1 MSANK
6 KDQIKGKDS
15 IIRFV
20 QESISP
26 KRELPN
32 FGSGDTITVHYKI
45 TEGSKERVQAFRG
58 VVIQRKGTGNTAT
71 FTLRKSTS
79 GIGIERIF
87 PANSP
92 AIEKIEINKH
102 GKVRRARIYYFRK
115 LSGKKAKIKERRVY
129 AKKD

>member
-6 KDQIKGKDS
+6 KEQLKGKDS
-15 IIRFV
+15 IIKFV
-20 QESISP
+20 HESISP
-26 KRELPN
+26 KKEFPK

-58 VVIQRKGTGNTAT
+58 IVIQRKGTGNTAT
-71 FTLRKSTS
+71 FTVRKSTS

-87 PANSP
+87 PLNSP
-92 AIEKIEINKH
+92 AIEKIEVNKL

-115 LSGKKAKIKERRVY
+115 LSGKKAKIKERKVF